1 MLTRIIPDSV
11 AEELIVARHLRIT
24 PSLGFLPATVQVA
37 VGAFHGGRR
46 GGGVQ
51 SRRSFQCGRS
61 RLRTIDELP
70 KRHGTVALA
79 DAVGQM

>member
-1 MLTRIIPDSV
+1 MLTRIIPDCV
-11 AEELIVARHLRIT
+11 AKELIVARDLIA
-24 PSLGFLPATVQVA
+24 PSLGLLSATVQIA

-51 SRRSFQCGRS
+51 SRRSFQCGGT
-61 RLRTIDELP
+61 RLGAVDELS

-79 DAVGQM
+79 DAVGQV